1 MKPLINEEQNKQQK
15 TILKKENIL
24 LRLLWVLNPRIQNT
38 ILGFGTLYLFI
49 AISVGS

>member
-24 LRLLWVLNPRIQNT
+24 LRLLWVLNPRTQNT
-38 ILGFGTLYLFI
+38 VWVWNPLPIHRH
-49 AISVGS
+49 